1 MKSII
6 IYDENKYADEQ
17 HSKTALDALV
27 IPSSVMYNWIRTPF
41 SEYSKAVII
50 KYQTVP
56 GTVTSSNGRVSLK
69 GDFMQFN
76 IYPLTINV
84 WKVNSKLIK

>member
-6 IYDENKYADEQ
+6 IYDENKYADEH
-17 HSKTALDALV
+17 HSKTALDVLV
-27 IPSSVMYNWIRTPF
+27 IPSSVMYNWIGTPF

-50 KYQTVP
+50 KYQTIP
-56 GTVTSSNGRVSLK
+56 GTVTSSNGR
-69 GDFMQFN
+69 FMQFN

>member
-6 IYDENKYADEQ
+6 IYDENKYTDEH
-17 HSKTALDALV
+17 HSETALDALI
-27 IPSSVMYNWIRTPF
+27 IPRTVMYNWMGTPF

-56 GTVTSSNGRVSLK
+56 GTITSSNGIVNLK

-76 IYPLTINV
+76 IYPLVINA